1 VFNSDMLKILE
12 IKCNYD
18 ITKNQKK
25 TAKIHKANLS
35 RIFVRCA
42 FTF

>member
-1 VFNSDMLKILE
+1 MKLWYNK
-12 IKCNYD
+12 K
-18 ITKNQKK
+18 TKK

-42 FTF
+42 FTFWGGR